1 MKGDAVNG
9 ARLKMTERI
18 ANANLVAQIV
28 PELEPRQSRWVDVPE
43 GKTYLRPAFRR
54 RPGERRH

>member
-28 PELEPRQSRWVDVPE
+28 AELEPRQPVCTENFVRVDDVTKSLKLA
-43 GKTYLRPAFRR
+43 G
-54 RPGERRH
+54 